1 MLRRPP
7 ISTRTDTL
15 FPYTTL
21 FRSPAPIASCLPN
34 MISVPEPRRA
44 VRRARLVVEAPHFGQ
59 HFRRMVRSFLT
70 MTKNIALSRP
80 AMSAIA
86 AFLALSTP
94 VAFPHEAPTITMTPP
109 VAAPAPPTPPTVPQP
124 DPTDR

>member
-1 MLRRPP
+1 
-7 ISTRTDTL
+7 
-15 FPYTTL
+15 
-21 FRSPAPIASCLPN
+21 

-59 HFRRMVRSFLT
+59 QFRRMVRSFLT

-80 AMSAIA
+80 AISAIA

-94 VAFPHEAPTITMTPP
+94 GAFAQAAPTITMNPPARAPEHPIGTPP
-109 VAAPAPPTPPTVPQP
+109 CR
-124 DPTDR
+124 DRESPYERNAVDR

>member
-1 MLRRPP
+1 
-7 ISTRTDTL
+7 
-15 FPYTTL
+15 
-21 FRSPAPIASCLPN
+21 

-94 VAFPHEAPTITMTPP
+94 GAFAQEAPTITMTPP
-109 VAAPAPPTPPTVPQP
+109 VAAPAPRSEERRVGKGGVRPCRTRGSPYP
-124 DPTDR
+124 